1 MTTVLFKSCPFHL
14 VYGSFLINITK
25 NYCGPGNLC
34 HHYSI
39 PTWTEENQII
49 YIRRKGKLVQA
60 SVGAGRNSNN
70 VVAKIKPDF
79 KKKKKSREIRGLIFL
94 EEQGIFFLLKR
105 LMKISYLSNVNLL
118 FLSLT
123 QYSSKETAYLLKNVC
138 THIFVSL
145 TVSFN
150 Y

>member
-1 MTTVLFKSCPFHL
+1 MEVFLLILLKNTVVQEIFVIIIAFQ
-14 VYGSFLINITK
+14 
-25 NYCGPGNLC
+25 PGQ
-34 HHYSI
+34 
-39 PTWTEENQII
+39 EENQII